1 MNSCLTKKQEGV
13 LLQFMETSI
22 GKINDA
28 LAGLYAIEKIL
39 IEKNII
45 SEEAL
50 VARLK
55 DARSLP
61 NRLVGTTVLKEM
73 LESYKTER
81 KKENQENP
89 RTEPQE
95 GT

>member
-89 RTEPQE
+89 RTERQE
-95 GT
+95 GK